1 MKCLQCLQCLHCL
14 YEMYEMFAMF
24 AMLAVFAMFAVFAGQ
39 SAECPSV
46 LRGVQATNLSFSS
59 QVSSIAMMMITVLVV
74 VIIGVTV
81 ENNSE
86 IIAKGKGGVLPK
98 SWHRQNSIHQLT
110 MNIRVW

>member
-14 YEMYEMFAMF
+14 FEMYEMFAM
-24 AMLAVFAMFAVFAGQ
+24 FAGQ

-59 QVSSIAMMMITVLVV
+59 KVSSIGMMMITVPVV
-74 VIIGVTV
+74 VIIVVTV

-86 IIAKGKGGVLPK
+86 IIAKLKRFGSRAREGCSLNLGIAKIQYI
-98 SWHRQNSIHQLT
+98 S
-110 MNIRVW
+110 

>member
-1 MKCLQCLQCLHCL
+1 MKCLQCLHCL
-14 YEMYEMFAMF
+14 FEMYEMFAM
-24 AMLAVFAMFAVFAGQ
+24 FAGQ

>member
-86 IIAKGKGGVLPK
+86 IIAKLKRFGSRAREGCSLNLGIAKIQYI
-98 SWHRQNSIHQLT
+98 S
-110 MNIRVW
+110 